1 MNDGKKQHIRHR
13 RPARTGNP
21 ASINVQK
28 QFTSVSR
35 LQKNLHNI
43 TFMVNIVSAPA
54 KPKQTSGKN

>member
-1 MNDGKKQHIRHR
+1 MNDGKKHVRHR
-13 RPARTGNP
+13 RPVGTAKP

-28 QFTSVSR
+28 QFTSVGR

-54 KPKQTSGKN
+54 KPKQISGKN

>member
-1 MNDGKKQHIRHR
+1 MNDGKKHVRHR
-13 RPARTGNP
+13 RHVGTGNP

-28 QFTSVSR
+28 QFTSVRR

-43 TFMVNIVSAPA
+43 TFMVYIVSAPA

>member
-1 MNDGKKQHIRHR
+1 MNDGKKHVRHR
-13 RPARTGNP
+13 RPVGTGNP

-28 QFTSVSR
+28 QFRSVRR

-43 TFMVNIVSAPA
+43 TFMVNIASAPA